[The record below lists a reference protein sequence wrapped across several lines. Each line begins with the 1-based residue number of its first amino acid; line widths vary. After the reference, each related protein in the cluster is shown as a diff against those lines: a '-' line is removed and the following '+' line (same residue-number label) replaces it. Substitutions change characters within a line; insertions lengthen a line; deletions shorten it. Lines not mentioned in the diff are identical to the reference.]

1 MAILESYMDS
11 SGNIQGVLLA
21 LVGSEDAENDREPS
35 NKSVRMYNLASIW
48 SLVKWVSSH
57 PVRICHTTLLYLP

>member
-1 MAILESYMDS
+1 MKILESYPDAG
-11 SGNIQGVLLA
+11 GNLQGVLLA
-21 LVGSEDAENDREPS
+21 LVGSEDADNEREPG

-57 PVRICHTTLLYLP
+57 PVRVYHTTFLYH